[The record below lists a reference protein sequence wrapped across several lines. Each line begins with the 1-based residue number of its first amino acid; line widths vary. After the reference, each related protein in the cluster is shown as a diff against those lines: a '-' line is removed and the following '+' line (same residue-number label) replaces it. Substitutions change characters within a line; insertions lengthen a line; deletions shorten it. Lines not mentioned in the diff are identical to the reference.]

1 MSDLSKKGRS
11 YLYTQSNILS
21 MSRILLALILL
32 VSLKSFSQDTVR
44 LKHKEYTTVF
54 SKSLR
59 YPVLVEWWVTTEKVT
74 CKSPIPRHDKFIP
87 DPLLESHTDIAE
99 DYVGSGFDRG
109 HMAPAADNQCSGK
122 DAMTE
127 SFYFS
132 NMVPQYGQL
141 NRGDWKTLEMNT
153 RELVKQNDSIR
164 IWTGSVGVQKKIG
177 KVSVPVKCWK
187 VLYIKKSN
195 QWLAYIFENS
205 TSKADG
211 IDNNKVKLEDV
222 EKLTGFKFKALK

>member
-1 MSDLSKKGRS
+1 
-11 YLYTQSNILS
+11 
-21 MSRILLALILL
+21 
-32 VSLKSFSQDTVR
+32 
-44 LKHKEYTTVF
+44 
-54 SKSLR
+54 
-59 YPVLVEWWVTTEKVT
+59 
-74 CKSPIPRHDKFIP
+74 
-87 DPLLESHTDIAE
+87 
-99 DYVGSGFDRG
+99 
-109 HMAPAADNQCSGK
+109 
-122 DAMTE
+122 
-127 SFYFS
+127 
-132 NMVPQYGQL
+132 
-141 NRGDWKTLEMNT
+141 MNT

-164 IWTGSVGVQKKIG
+164 VWTGSVGVQKKIG